1 MRGLIVLFYLRMLGS
16 LQSQASLEFS
26 ADSDGR
32 TVLSKR
38 RAGGLF
44 HVAKPYWDGR
54 ALGVQLVNPTAG
66 LFAGDEMELQV
77 QVGGRAQV
85 ELTSP
90 SASRFYAMHDRPAKI
105 RQHFSIGKEACLEYH
120 PNWVVPQ
127 QGSSVTQETRID
139 VANSGEL
146 VFFDCL
152 SPGRVR
158 HGEQY
163 RYQRYASSL
172 DLRYGGELR
181 AKERM
186 VLEPDQAGWP
196 LLVPGWDVCFY
207 GAVWLAGAGVEDC
220 FEQLAA
226 LERELSGDGVICGVT
241 TQGQGV
247 AVLRLLAARS
257 LLIKKAFIEVR
268 KAAAPFFPIL
278 QRDQRIPQ

>member
-1 MRGLIVLFYLRMLGS
+1 MLGS

-26 ADSDGR
+26 ADSEGR

-66 LFAGDEMELQV
+66 LFAGDEMKLQV
-77 QVGGRAQV
+77 QVGDGAQV

-90 SASRFYAMHDRPAKI
+90 SSSRFYAMHDRPAKI
-105 RQHFSIGKEACLEYH
+105 RQHFTIGKEASLEYH

-127 QGSSVTQETRID
+127 QGSSVAQETRID
-139 VANSGEL
+139 VDESGEL
-146 VFFDCL
+146 IFFDCL

-186 VLEPDQAGWP
+186 VLEPDQGGWP
-196 LLVPGWDVCFY
+196 LVVPGWEVCFY
-207 GAVWLAGAGVEDC
+207 GAVWFVGAGVEEC
-220 FEQLAA
+220 FDQLAL
-226 LERELSGDGVICGVT
+226 LEKKLSGEGLICGVT
-241 TQGQGV
+241 MQGRGV

-257 LLIKKAFIEVR
+257 LLVKKAFTEVR
-268 KAAAPFFPIL
+268 KVTSPYFSIL
-278 QRDQRIPQ
+278 QREQRIPQ